1 MLNTRQHIDQ
11 QRCAKMNLD
20 DLPKPKHE
28 HLIGENLEAISLD
41 ELNLRVKVLTQEIE
55 RIQAEITRKQ
65 ASRSA
70 ADAFFK
76 S

>member
-1 MLNTRQHIDQ
+1 
-11 QRCAKMNLD
+11 
-20 DLPKPKHE
+20 
-28 HLIGENLEAISLD
+28 
-41 ELNLRVKVLTQEIE
+41 LNLRVKVLRLEIE